1 MSSFMS
7 QISLR
12 AGDRLLLP
20 KTLQFLGRSARF
32 CSYNSNTIALWYH
45 FMSRD
50 HPNTLSYDR
59 STVATSSIVLACI
72 SLVMAVEASDEGK
85 EGGVRG

>member
-1 MSSFMS
+1 
-7 QISLR
+7 
-12 AGDRLLLP
+12 
-20 KTLQFLGRSARF
+20 
-32 CSYNSNTIALWYH
+32 
-45 FMSRD
+45 MSRD